1 MEKEKETLGD
11 YGQQLIQYHILQT
24 NIILVLQKVT
34 RIPNEI
40 LAVKGLSTCCW
51 VYIKRISPYFRE
63 RSYKNCYKGC
73 EFCICPFFFNFKY
86 YKVFGIKYSNQDDDK
101 YCRHKKQ
108 QAVLQDF
115 SDLAW
120 YPPCIKKLFHFFH
133 ILFVIKSN
141 LLLNYFQIQCS
152 LFTKT
157 SYMYMYMYHYDS
169 VPCTYKKFI
178 L

>member
-1 MEKEKETLGD
+1 M
-11 YGQQLIQYHILQT
+11 
-24 NIILVLQKVT
+24 
-34 RIPNEI
+34 
-40 LAVKGLSTCCW
+40 KGLSTCCW

-86 YKVFGIKYSNQDDDK
+86 YKVFGIKYSNQDNDK

-133 ILFVIKSN
+133 ILFVIKPN

>member
-1 MEKEKETLGD
+1 MLLGVYQNNIPIFQGEKLKKNF
-11 YGQQLIQYHILQT
+11 I
-24 NIILVLQKVT
+24 
-34 RIPNEI
+34 
-40 LAVKGLSTCCW
+40 KGVNSIC
-51 VYIKRISPYFRE
+51 VY
-63 RSYKNCYKGC
+63 
-73 EFCICPFFFNFKY
+73 FFLNSKY
-86 YKVFGIKYSNQDDDK
+86 NKVFGIKYLNQDDDK

-108 QAVLQDF
+108 QAVLQEF

-133 ILFVIKSN
+133 ILFGIKPN

-169 VPCTYKKFI
+169 VLCTYKKFI